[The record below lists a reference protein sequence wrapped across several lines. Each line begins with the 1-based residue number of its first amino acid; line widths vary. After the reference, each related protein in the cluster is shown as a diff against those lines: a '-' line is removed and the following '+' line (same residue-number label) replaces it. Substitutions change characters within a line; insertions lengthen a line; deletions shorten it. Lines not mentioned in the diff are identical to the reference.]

1 MGQQMPPQQPPMGQ
15 VPQPVYAPAPL
26 THLSGGMK
34 FGWFVIGALLGI
46 GGIVLSWLVNVDKIP
61 QVKSDALKWSIIGFV
76 VWIVLGI
83 IFGILIV
90 GSMAAMMGAVGSYG
104 YGGYHG
110 SW

>member
-1 MGQQMPPQQPPMGQ
+1 
-15 VPQPVYAPAPL
+15 
-26 THLSGGMK
+26 MK

-76 VWIVLGI
+76 VWIVLGV
-83 IFGILIV
+83 IFGILIA

-104 YGGYHG
+104 YGYHG